1 MFKILF
7 VQLFLTMFL
16 FSNSTVVKVSSKALN
31 ALIKNKSSV
40 ANEDIIKLSNM
51 SDEINGTKEV
61 NKYIGTLNLPQ
72 EVREDIYLRIA
83 IYQNKISREE
93 SELMMQNLKGV
104 EGFSSTLS
112 KVIGNNPNGTI
123 GHLNELRI
131 ANNASQNGYEVMS
144 IGKKFD
150 DGIKQQL
157 TDIDIL
163 LRKNGRDIL
172 IEAKNYKSTTK
183 MDLIKFRADLDT
195 LNSYDT
201 NISNKKSLKIFSF
214 TEKPDDLGLLKQYQF
229 WAKEKNVQLIFGT
242 PEEQIEQIKI
252 LEKII

>member
-1 MFKILF
+1 MLKVLLI
-7 VQLFLTMFL
+7 QLVLVISL
-16 FSNSTVVKVSSKALN
+16 FSNATVIKVASKALN
-31 ALIKNKSSV
+31 TLIKSKNSIT
-40 ANEDIIKLSNM
+40 NEDIVKLSQM

-72 EVREDIYLRIA
+72 ELREDIYLRIS

-93 SELMMQNLKGV
+93 AEIMIQNLKGV
-104 EGFSSTLS
+104 EGFGSTLS
-112 KVIGNNPNGTI
+112 KIIGNNPNGTI

-131 ANNASQNGYEVMS
+131 ANNASQNGFEVIA

-172 IEAKNYKSTTK
+172 IEAKNYKSSTK

-195 LNSYDT
+195 LNIYDS
-201 NISNKKSLKIFSF
+201 NISNKRSLKIFSF